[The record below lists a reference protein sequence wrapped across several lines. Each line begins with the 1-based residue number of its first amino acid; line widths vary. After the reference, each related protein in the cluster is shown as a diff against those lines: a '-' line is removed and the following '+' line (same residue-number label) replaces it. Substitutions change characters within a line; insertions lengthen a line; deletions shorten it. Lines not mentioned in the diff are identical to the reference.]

1 MSYGKKIEQKKPP
14 KSVQRSGGGGGLFT
28 NVQIGGVGKCKSFV
42 LYSISIYSTVYKLCL
57 C

>member
-14 KSVQRSGGGGGLFT
+14 KSVQRSGGGGVFT